1 MKRVIALGS
10 GFMMMVM
17 RGWRSHLL
25 NLLLAEKICCCKQ
38 KPNGHLSVR
47 GSWSDKC
54 PRLGQAAPRQGRGQ
68 RKVNYHRSQSILSL
82 ITLDGTGKANG
93 QAGWRHRFITG
104 SWSSHI
110 QGRPRGGGR
119 VGPQISRLPSNRPLP
134 PLIRRWLRL
143 NSVHQTVLR
152 CPKLSSRPPLV
163 AAPGQN
169 LVSAIRAA
177 AVKQMQIVHFFCKF
191 EVFPVF

>member
-1 MKRVIALGS
+1 MLCG
-10 GFMMMVM
+10 G
-17 RGWRSHLL
+17 RGERD
-25 NLLLAEKICCCKQ
+25 
-38 KPNGHLSVR
+38 G
-47 GSWSDKC
+47 SDKC
-54 PRLGQAAPRQGRGQ
+54 PAWVKPPPWQGRGQ

-134 PLIRRWLRL
+134 PLIRRWQRL

>member
-152 CPKLSSRPPLV
+152 CPPDHPGHGGRSKSCLGIARASCKANANCPL
-163 AAPGQN
+163 
-169 LVSAIRAA
+169 LL
-177 AVKQMQIVHFFCKF
+177 
-191 EVFPVF
+191 

>member
-1 MKRVIALGS
+1 
-10 GFMMMVM
+10 M

-134 PLIRRWLRL
+134 PLIRRWQRL

-152 CPKLSSRPPLV
+152 SCPRPPCSSVRRWVKISSRAL
-163 AAPGQN
+163 
-169 LVSAIRAA
+169 

>member
-93 QAGWRHRFITG
+93 QLRRGTTPIYNRKLSPTSTAATVCKYDKPPLTG
-104 SWSSHI
+104 HFQPLS
-110 QGRPRGGGR
+110 GGG
-119 VGPQISRLPSNRPLP
+119 
-134 PLIRRWLRL
+134 
-143 NSVHQTVLR
+143 TD
-152 CPKLSSRPPLV
+152 
-163 AAPGQN
+163 
-169 LVSAIRAA
+169 
-177 AVKQMQIVHFFCKF
+177 
-191 EVFPVF
+191 